1 MLMRSWGGGVPAW
14 GMCGAGVNRRSL
26 AIQCAQ
32 LGVLS
37 GVHFVADMLGNM
49 LPAILPEIRRHFVLS
64 LTLGSVV
71 LAALMLTANGVQML
85 TGQLRPD
92 KDRPVFTYIGL
103 VLAAAVCLL
112 ALAPVSTLGIA
123 MVIGLSAISGC
134 GIAVTHPEGLRGVHA
149 LDKIPPAISTA
160 VFMTAGFLGFAN
172 GGAIAGALVDKY
184 GLPGIY
190 VLALLPVLGIAAMSV
205 ARIRLAVEPEQVVSD
220 VPVTRAT
227 RKLPFWLIM
236 AIGIPA
242 ATSTTVLLSLL
253 PTHLSGMGYNL
264 KFGGLTT
271 AMFGWGATVGPFVLA
286 AIAHRKGELLCSA
299 VAFLASVPF
308 MVFYLFTLEGKPVM
322 YLLFGVGFFMMSG
335 YILTI
340 TLARRATGPNLGL
353 RMAWIVGGNWG
364 VANLIFM
371 AIAPLADNFGTG
383 IVLKFT
389 PAGYFISGLVAV
401 WALVQYPAMRGRH
414 RG

>member
-1 MLMRSWGGGVPAW
+1 
-14 GMCGAGVNRRSL
+14 
-26 AIQCAQ
+26 
-32 LGVLS
+32 
-37 GVHFVADMLGNM
+37 MLGNM
-49 LPAILPEIRRHFVLS
+49 LPAILPAIRERFVLS

-71 LAALMLTANGVQML
+71 LAALTLTANGVQML
-85 TGQLRPD
+85 TGHLRPN
-92 KDRPVFTYIGL
+92 KERPLFTYIGL

-112 ALAPVSTLGIA
+112 ALAPASKFGVA

-134 GIAVTHPEGLRGVHA
+134 GIAVLHPESLRAVHA
-149 LDKIPPAISTA
+149 LDRIPPSVSTA

-172 GGAIAGALVDKY
+172 GGAISAALVDWF
-184 GLPGIY
+184 GLKGLY
-190 VLALLPVLGIAAMSV
+190 VLALCPVLGFVVMSV
-205 ARIRLAVEPEQVVSD
+205 SRIHLAVESEQIVSD
-220 VPVTRAT
+220 IPVTRAT

-242 ATSTTVLLSLL
+242 ATSTTLLLSLL
-253 PTHLSGMGYNL
+253 PTHLNGLGYNL
-264 KFGGLTT
+264 TFGGLST
-271 AMFGWGATVGPFVLA
+271 AMFGWGATVGPFLLA

-308 MVFYLFTLEGKPVM
+308 MIFYLVTLESKPVM
-322 YLLFGVGFFMMSG
+322 YLLIGVGFFMMSG

-364 VANLIFM
+364 VASLVFM
-371 AIAPLADNFGTG
+371 AVSPLADRFGTG

-389 PAGYFISGLVAV
+389 PIGYLTSGLLAV

-414 RG
+414 QG